1 MLVIVVVLH
10 LRIVPASALAGA
22 VFLIV
27 SDIISRVI
35 IPARCCPSAS
45 SAPWSERPLSPSSC
59 CAATPPD
66 EPRGTGR
73 RLADPRA
80 AHRCGREPHG
90 AYGRAPRAGRPQRRR
105 PVDPTAAARRH
116 SPTAAGPS
124 SPPP

>member
-45 SAPWSERPLSPSSC
+45 SPPWSERPLSPSSC
-59 CAATPPD
+59 CAARPPD

-80 AHRCGREPHG
+80 AHRCGGSSEERRVGKECVSTC
-90 AYGRAPRAGRPQRRR
+90 RSRWAPYHYKKKLVRSTLCSGKE
-105 PVDPTAAARRH
+105 
-116 SPTAAGPS
+116 
-124 SPPP
+124 